1 MQNWDAG
8 CSGGSYG
15 HSTMDTGC
23 LGRSLWMQDRD
34 VGCLGVGSQWIH
46 HQRWEAR
53 GVSLWMQD
61 NECGMLGEVPMDA
74 APGMA
79 DAQGSLWVH
88 T

>member
-1 MQNWDAG
+1 
-8 CSGGSYG
+8 
-15 HSTMDTGC
+15 MDTAPWIQDAWGGPYGC
-23 LGRSLWMQDRD
+23 RTD
-34 VGCLGVGSQWIH
+34 VGCLGVGSQWIQ

-61 NECGMLGEVPMDA
+61 NECGMFGEVPMDA
-74 APGMA
+74 APGMP